1 MNHLTNRTL
10 LARRMAVETNRDE
23 RTLSTMFLLALW
35 VCVCV
40 PMRENEELEL
50 VATTDQVLGT

>member
-1 MNHLTNRTL
+1 
-10 LARRMAVETNRDE
+10 MAVETNRDE
-23 RTLSTMFLLALW
+23 RTLSTMFLLAVC

-40 PMRENEELEL
+40 PMGENEELEL

>member
-23 RTLSTMFLLALW
+23 RTLSTMFLLAL
-35 VCVCV
+35 CVCV